1 MKKPRSY
8 KWFLL
13 ALLSAVIA
21 APNSAVLKVTV
32 NSVDPNFFNLTRHFM
47 IFLAVLPFLVMNFKK
62 LNKRGLSLS
71 VAAGFFLATAT
82 VTYVDAIRL
91 SEASYV
97 SVVTLLTP
105 VVLIIYSAKLVKEK
119 ITKKAMAGI
128 MVSAIGATLIVL
140 LPIALKQQGGFDFYP
155 MATFLSLINVF
166 SFPLAVI
173 SMRKAN
179 EEGVPI
185 ASVVAISSFIVAM
198 VCLALFL
205 VEGMPSS
212 TIDGNFWGAVVFSG
226 LVVGLL
232 ARSLNS
238 LAYRFI
244 GVATIGALGYLETFI
259 AILISVFALG
269 ETLAV
274 STVLGGFLILA
285 GVYIIEHHKSN
296 CHKFFCAL
304 KHH

>member
-1 MKKPRSY
+1 
-8 KWFLL
+8 
-13 ALLSAVIA
+13 
-21 APNSAVLKVTV
+21 
-32 NSVDPNFFNLTRHFM
+32 M

-212 TIDGNFWGAVVFSG
+212 TIDGKFWGCSSFFRTGGWAFSTLIKLFG
-226 LVVGLL
+226 LQVYWRGNNWSSWLLRNFYSDFDICICTWRNLGCFSSWGLK
-232 ARSLNS
+232 
-238 LAYRFI
+238 FQP
-244 GVATIGALGYLETFI
+244 GV
-259 AILISVFALG
+259 
-269 ETLAV
+269 
-274 STVLGGFLILA
+274 
-285 GVYIIEHHKSN
+285 
-296 CHKFFCAL
+296 
-304 KHH
+304 